1 MPTMP
6 EVLRSLRISKSLTQS
21 EVAEK
26 LGLTTNAY
34 QSYERGT
41 SEPNCKSLR
50 TLADYYGVSVDYLI
64 GRTNER
70 YSENTVIEQY
80 MTLPENVQVA
90 LLELIQ
96 KMADTNESTRKSQSI
111 KEAIMGIFSLLID
124 QIISEK
130 TTASNTDE
138 SEENQSEFAEAEKP
152 AE

>member
-80 MTLPENVQVA
+80 MTLPKNVQVA

-96 KMADTNESTRKSQSI
+96 KMADT
-111 KEAIMGIFSLLID
+111 
-124 QIISEK
+124 
-130 TTASNTDE
+130 
-138 SEENQSEFAEAEKP
+138 FAEAQEN
-152 AE
+152 AG